1 MPLLR
6 PLNSSAFLLA
16 VALYLV
22 LLATCGGESTP
33 LPTATSIPTPT
44 PVPTP
49 TPSLAPSP
57 SPTSTPE
64 PSPVP
69 TFTPWPEG
77 VVQLP
82 HDEGIHAS
90 PLEWWYFNGH
100 VAAEDGR
107 EFSYH
112 FVTFQSV
119 LEGGFT
125 PRLAQLSFADHDKGL
140 HLTAEHPDLPLLAA
154 TSREFDL
161 TIANWHMSGDG
172 QKYRLSFEIGDYVVD
187 LEADSRKPA
196 VLHDDTGF
204 VDLGIAGKTY
214 YYSRTDLQTT
224 GTVSVSADPLPV
236 TGTTWFDHQW
246 GNFSIAPIGWDW
258 LSLNLDDGSDIMI
271 SVVWEQ
277 ESLDH
282 IATYG
287 TFVPPDS
294 DPIHLPAD
302 DISLEPTGSWT
313 SPDTGGVYP
322 MGWKLNVDSLDLTL
336 DLDPVIE
343 SSEFHISEFIPVIY
357 WEGAIAASGTRE
369 GSPVSGKGFVEMVG
383 YVPSVPIAPPP
394 TPTPE
399 P

>member
-1 MPLLR
+1 MPPVR
-6 PLNSSAFLLA
+6 HPPTIPALLA
-16 VALYLV
+16 LTLF
-22 LLATCGGESTP
+22 LSMLAACGGDASRPPASTLTPAPTSTP
-33 LPTATSIPTPT
+33 LSDPTPT
-44 PVPTP
+44 PTP
-49 TPSLAPSP
+49 ISP
-57 SPTSTPE
+57 SVPTSTP
-64 PSPVP
+64 
-69 TFTPWPEG
+69 WPDG

-82 HDEGIHAS
+82 DDEGVHAS

-100 VAAEDGR
+100 VATEDGR

-119 LEGGFT
+119 LEDGFT
-125 PRLAQLSFADHDKGL
+125 PRLAQLTWADHENGL
-140 HLTAEHPDLPLLAA
+140 HLAEEQPDLPLLET
-154 TSREFDL
+154 TSGEFDL
-161 TIANWHMSGDG
+161 SIADWHMSGDG
-172 QKYRLSFEIGDYVVD
+172 QTYKLSFEIGDYAVD

-214 YYSRTDLQTT
+214 YYSRTDLETT
-224 GTVSVSADPLPV
+224 GTVSVSGDSLPV

-246 GNFSIAPIGWDW
+246 GNFSTARIGWDW
-258 LSLNLDDGSDIMI
+258 FSLNLDDGSDLMI

-277 ESLDH
+277 DGRRH

-287 TFVPPDS
+287 TFVPADS
-294 DPIHLPAD
+294 DPLHLPAP

-322 MGWKLNVDSLDLTL
+322 MGWELTIDSLDLAL
-336 DLDPVIE
+336 VLGPVIVH
-343 SSEFHISEFIPVIY
+343 SEFNISEFIPVIY
-357 WEGAIAASGTRE
+357 WEGAIRASGNRQ

-383 YVPSVPIAPPP
+383 YVSSAPIAPPP
-394 TPTPE
+394 TPTPG